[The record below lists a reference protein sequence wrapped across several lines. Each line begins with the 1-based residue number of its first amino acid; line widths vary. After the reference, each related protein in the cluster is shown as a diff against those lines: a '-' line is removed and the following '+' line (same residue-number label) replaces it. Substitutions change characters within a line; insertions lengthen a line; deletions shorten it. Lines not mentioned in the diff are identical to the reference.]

1 MLRRAT
7 FQSCPSTL
15 LMKMLMLMS
24 RALLQQM
31 QPVMLGQQQ
40 LLALV
45 GRAHWVQLLVVAGAE
60 AEAGRRPLLF
70 QERPGVAGMDQQ
82 DAEVA
87 AGAGAR
93 GEEGP
98 QHCKQ
103 KRSRRMRTWALLML
117 TWLS

>member
-7 FQSCPSTL
+7 YQSCPSTL

-24 RALLQQM
+24 KALLQQM
-31 QPVMLGQQQ
+31 QEMMGQQQ

-45 GRAHWVQLLVVAGAE
+45 GRARRVQLRVVGGAV
-60 AEAGRRPLLF
+60 AEAGRRPVL
-70 QERPGVAGMDQQ
+70 QQRPGVAGMDQQ

-103 KRSRRMRTWALLML
+103 KRSRRMRTWALLRL
-117 TWLS
+117 T